1 MSSPNGSRPVL
12 SAENS
17 DRLNQALLL
26 SDELQSSVPAGDAKL
41 VELRGLVDNCRDGIR
56 RQNPDHR
63 TQRLHALDQARN
75 YLRFLPDM
83 QHEQA
88 AGRLR
93 SVSRRLRRAARS

>member
-1 MSSPNGSRPVL
+1 MSSPTGPRPFL

-17 DRLNQALLL
+17 DRLSQALLL
-26 SDELQSSVPAGDAKL
+26 SDELQTSVPAGDAKL
-41 VELRGLVDNCRDGIR
+41 VELRSLLESCRDGIR

-83 QHEQA
+83 KHEEA

-93 SVSRRLRRAARS
+93 SVSRRIRRALKH